1 LWGKQ
6 AHFFERTKAST
17 EKNRGGLCVYFTH
30 KLKHTSAMNPLENFA
45 FDYISVNTK
54 NTAKE
59 YNFYNGLNEN
69 GIRPI
74 WLTVPGITHP

>member
-1 LWGKQ
+1 
-6 AHFFERTKAST
+6 
-17 EKNRGGLCVYFTH
+17 
-30 KLKHTSAMNPLENFA
+30 MNPLENFA